1 MNESGEAVKSFVND
15 FTMVE
20 RECAKAIVGQR
31 DLIRM
36 VLTGIIA
43 GGNVLLEGLPG
54 LGKTQLVKTLGA
66 VMDMEFSR
74 IQFTPDLMPTDIT
87 GTDIFVKDAEGRGS
101 FEFQQGPV
109 FTNILLA
116 DEINRATPK
125 TQSAL
130 LEAMQEKHVTAG
142 RNTYNMPQP
151 FFVLATQNPIETEGT
166 YPLPEAQLD
175 RFMFK
180 LKVGFPSAGELKKIV
195 ALTTGG
201 SADEPQTVINAARIL
216 EMKEIAQQ
224 VPVADAVMDYAME
237 LIVKTHGEEEGAA
250 ESARKYVACGAGP
263 RAAQALI
270 TSSRINALLEGR
282 YNVAYDDINK
292 MALPVL
298 RHRLILNF
306 DAISDG
312 IDSDGVI
319 LKILE
324 EIKK

>member
-1 MNESGEAVKSFVND
+1 MSELGEAVKSFVND
-15 FTMVE
+15 FTTVE
-20 RECAKAIVGQR
+20 GECAKAIVGQR

-101 FEFQQGPV
+101 FEFQRGPV

-180 LKVGFPSAGELKKIV
+180 LKVGFPSAGELKRIV

-201 SADEPQTVINAARIL
+201 NADEPQTVINAARIL

-224 VPVADAVMDYAME
+224 VPVAEAVMDYAME
-237 LIVKTHGEEEGAA
+237 LIVRTHGEEEGAA
-250 ESARKYVACGAGP
+250 ESAKKYVACGAGP

>member
-20 RECAKAIVGQR
+20 SECAKAIVGQR

-201 SADEPQTVINAARIL
+201 SVDEPKTVINAARIL

>member
-20 RECAKAIVGQR
+20 SECAKAIVGQR

>member
-20 RECAKAIVGQR
+20 SECAKAIVGQR

-201 SADEPQTVINAARIL
+201 SADEPKTVINAARIL
-216 EMKEIAQQ
+216 EMKGIAQQ

-292 MALPVL
+292 MVLPVL

>member
-15 FTMVE
+15 FTLVE
-20 RECAKAIVGQR
+20 SECAKAIVGQR

-87 GTDIFVKDAEGRGS
+87 GTDIFVKDAEGRGN